1 MPITERRFSLEI
13 DCWPGPEL
21 SPNSRC
27 HWRVKQ
33 RATRTFR
40 QRVWALA
47 YDAALPGMGE
57 AKIRITYIVPDRRQR
72 DPDNFL
78 AMFKS
83 GIDGLVDAGV
93 LAADSAEYLTIL
105 PVQFEYRKGV
115 KAIRVDFL
123 R

>member
-1 MPITERRFSLEI
+1 
-13 DCWPGPEL
+13 
-21 SPNSRC
+21 
-27 HWRVKQ
+27 
-33 RATRTFR
+33 
-40 QRVWALA
+40 
-47 YDAALPGMGE
+47 MGE